1 MNQSEHAF
9 FEDKNNGMQGV
20 DLQALVASRLEDMAD
35 QVEQLYVAGYPE
47 EAELLR
53 REGLAL
59 AECYDN
65 EHTFLF
71 LNDLQEIG
79 ND

>member
-20 DLQALVASRLEDMAD
+20 DLQALVTSRLEDLAD
-35 QVEQLYVAGYPE
+35 QVDQLYINGYPE

-53 REGLAL
+53 QEGLQL
-59 AECYDN
+59 AEAYDQGF
-65 EHTFLF
+65 EFMYLT
-71 LNDLQEIG
+71 DLTQIS
-79 ND
+79 

>member
-1 MNQSEHAF
+1 MSVNI
-9 FEDKNNGMQGV
+9 N
-20 DLQALVASRLEDMAD
+20 LLVATRLEDMAD
-35 QVEQLYVAGYPE
+35 QVQLLYTQGMSE

-53 REGLAL
+53 REGLQL

-65 EHTFLF
+65 EQTFLF
-71 LNDLQEIG
+71 LNDLQETA